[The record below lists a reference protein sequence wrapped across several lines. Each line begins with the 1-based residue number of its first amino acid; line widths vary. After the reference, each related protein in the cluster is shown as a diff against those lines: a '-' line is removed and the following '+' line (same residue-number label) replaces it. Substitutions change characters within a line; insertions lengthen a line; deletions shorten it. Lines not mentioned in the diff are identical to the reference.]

1 MTGRQMSKSFGKV
14 NQPASLNLAY
24 LQCRY
29 FFKINV
35 KTDHDIDSSVEIS
48 VRFHPLSFTTILYF
62 SDNLQYSY
70 L

>member
-1 MTGRQMSKSFGKV
+1 MTGTQRCKSFGKV

-29 FFKINV
+29 FFL
-35 KTDHDIDSSVEIS
+35 KTYHDIDSSVEIS

-62 SDNLQYSY
+62 SDNLQHSY